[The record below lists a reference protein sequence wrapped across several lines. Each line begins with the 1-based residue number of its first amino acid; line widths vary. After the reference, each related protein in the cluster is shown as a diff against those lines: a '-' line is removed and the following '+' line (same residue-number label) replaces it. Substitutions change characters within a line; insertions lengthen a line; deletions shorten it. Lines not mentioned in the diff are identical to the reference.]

1 MHKCLFLVSLLLA
14 SVICVDNNST
24 MTAWRKHIIQSHIF
38 EITILHK
45 FVVTTFPKS
54 TQNNNM
60 PYKYIY
66 LHRVPSF
73 LGIVH
78 GYFDTLFSDSDA
90 TLFEI
95 GMLWCAKFYCRHLE

>member
-1 MHKCLFLVSLLLA
+1 MLFVIVKYNPSFTIFMHIYRLIVFPGVH
-14 SVICVDNNST
+14 DNST

-66 LHRVPSF
+66 LHRAPSF
-73 LGIVH
+73 VGNVRNLLLVCH
-78 GYFDTLFSDSDA
+78 YFD
-90 TLFEI
+90 
-95 GMLWCAKFYCRHLE
+95 